1 MRPGRYA
8 LILLGFGLQRL
19 AELAYSLRN
28 EARLRQATPDAP
40 HAAAPTFRWM
50 AAANVALFTLP
61 AMEVAIRRPRVPR
74 IVAALG
80 WAGAL
85 TAAALRISV
94 VRALGAQWTVRAVVP
109 AGLRVVDRGPYRY
122 VRHPN
127 YAAVALEFASLPLL
141 GGAYLSAIGLS
152 LANALVLADR
162 IADEER
168 LLAAVPGYA
177 ERMAGKP
184 RFVPRLRP
192 LITPPAAR
200 PIPAA
205 SAGRSRS
212 SHS

>member
-1 MRPGRYA
+1 VRPGRYA
-8 LILLGFGLQRL
+8 LILFGFGLQRL

-28 EARLRQATPDAP
+28 EARLRQLTPDAP
-40 HAAAPTFRWM
+40 RAAAATFRWM

-61 AMEVAIRRPRVPR
+61 AIEVAIRRPRVPR
-74 IVAALG
+74 IVAAMG
-80 WAGAL
+80 WVGAL
-85 TAAALRISV
+85 TAAAVRVSV
-94 VRALGAQWTVRAVVP
+94 IRTLGEQWTVRAVVP
-109 AGLRVVDRGPYRY
+109 SSLRVVDRGPYRY

-141 GGAYLSAIGLS
+141 GGAYLCAAGLS
-152 LANALVLADR
+152 LANALLLADR

-184 RFVPRLRP
+184 RFLPRLRP
-192 LITPPAAR
+192 LTIRPAAL
-200 PIPAA
+200 PIPEA
-205 SAGRSRS
+205 SPGRSRS